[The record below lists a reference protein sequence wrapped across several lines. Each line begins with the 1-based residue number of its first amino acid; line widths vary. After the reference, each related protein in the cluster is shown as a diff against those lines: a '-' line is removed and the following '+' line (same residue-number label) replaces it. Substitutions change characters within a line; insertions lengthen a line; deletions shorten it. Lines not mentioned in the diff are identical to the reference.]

1 MAFIRKSRA
10 ITDCS
15 GSWSICRW
23 LSSILLVLALCA
35 SLPATAGAIS
45 AGMRGP
51 RQPLEAT
58 PAATR
63 PESPG
68 TFRQALMTP
77 IRWFQTYVSPMDG
90 PRCQFVPSCSGF
102 GYEAV
107 RDHGPWQGGLMTAD
121 RLLRCSHLTDRRDYP
136 LRPDG
141 KLADPVA
148 DNLLE
153 E

>member
-15 GSWSICRW
+15 GSWSICR
-23 LSSILLVLALCA
+23 LSSRILLALALCA
-35 SLPATAGAIS
+35 DLPATAGAMS

-51 RQPLEAT
+51 RQPLEGA

-63 PESPG
+63 PGPPG
-68 TFRQALMTP
+68 TFQQALITP
-77 IRWFQTYVSPMDG
+77 IRWFQLYVSPMDG
-90 PRCQFVPSCSGF
+90 PRCQFIPSCSSF

-107 RDHGPWQGGLMTAD
+107 RDHGPWRGSLMTAD
-121 RLLRCSHLTDRRDYP
+121 RLLRCSHLTDHRDYP
-136 LRPDG
+136 RRTDG
-141 KLADPVA
+141 QLADPVA